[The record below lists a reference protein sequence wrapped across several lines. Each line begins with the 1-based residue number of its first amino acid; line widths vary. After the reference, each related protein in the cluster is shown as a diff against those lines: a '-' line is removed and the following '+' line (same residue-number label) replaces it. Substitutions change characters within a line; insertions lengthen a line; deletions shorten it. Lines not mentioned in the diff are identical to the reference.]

1 MYRQAVFILQR
12 LLRAFCW
19 TCEPHVRGLMAWGRQ
34 YIRNY
39 CGASLLGSYGGGCRR
54 CSAGHQRCQAAQ
66 SCGWRQATTPCGR
79 TRGALGLAVWPAAP
93 PLCRHLLRRSGGCMA
108 GERVLE
114 LGSGT
119 GVVGLFAAAL
129 GAATVLTDCRPA
141 GPRGAAV
148 LERLRSNAEANAA
161 LCAVAPE
168 LLELEWGHH
177 EQQQAVASRGP
188 FSLLLGSDVTY
199 RPASHAA
206 LLAAA
211 ARVCECPEA
220 GGSRPPPLLLA
231 HHSWGTA
238 LPSMLD
244 RPHGG
249 PGRGGACQTA
259 RSSTCGRPRTTGAGP
274 SRRWIVKARCPSSS
288 WRGAS
293 DAPVA
298 LGGRAI

>member
-1 MYRQAVFILQR
+1 MGPPVHQELLRRVASWIVRWRLSSLQR
-12 LLRAFCW
+12 RPPALPGGAELRL
-19 TCEPHVRGLMAWGRQ
+19 E
-34 YIRNY
+34 
-39 CGASLLGSYGGGCRR
+39 ASDDPVW
-54 CSAGHQRCQAAQ
+54 Q
-66 SCGWRQATTPCGR
+66 
-79 TRGALGLAVWPAAP
+79 GALGLAVWPAAP

-211 ARVCECPEA
+211 ARVCECPEVLAARWDRRWTTPPWRA
-220 GGSRPPPLLLA
+220 GRP
-231 HHSWGTA
+231 
-238 LPSMLD
+238 
-244 RPHGG
+244 
-249 PGRGGACQTA
+249 RGGAA
-259 RSSTCGRPRTTGAGP
+259 GRRLTPAAAAAGAPLLGHGAALDAGP
-274 SRRWIVKARCPSSS
+274 ARRPARAPAEDRAR
-288 WRGAS
+288 RGL
-293 DAPVA
+293 V
-298 LGGRAI
+298 LRGGGS

>member
-1 MYRQAVFILQR
+1 MGPPVHQELLRRVASWIVRWRLSSLQR
-12 LLRAFCW
+12 RPPALPGGAELRL
-19 TCEPHVRGLMAWGRQ
+19 E
-34 YIRNY
+34 
-39 CGASLLGSYGGGCRR
+39 ASDDPVW
-54 CSAGHQRCQAAQ
+54 Q
-66 SCGWRQATTPCGR
+66 
-79 TRGALGLAVWPAAP
+79 GALGLAVWPAAP

-114 LGSGT
+114 LGSMGMSIASSRSGT

-168 LLELEWGHH
+168 LLELEWGHD

-238 LPSMLD
+238 LPSMLGLPDGPLEHLRKTAHDGGWSFEEVD
-244 RPHGG
+244 RE
-249 PGRGGACQTA
+249 
-259 RSSTCGRPRTTGAGP
+259 STV
-274 SRRWIVKARCPSSS
+274 SIIQLERRQ
-288 WRGAS
+288 
-293 DAPVA
+293 
-298 LGGRAI
+298 

>member
-79 TRGALGLAVWPAAP
+79 GRWGWPCGP
-93 PLCRHLLRRSGGCMA
+93 R
-108 GERVLE
+108 
-114 LGSGT
+114 SGT

-238 LPSMLD
+238 LPSMLGLPDGPLEHLRKTAHDGGWSFEEVD
-244 RPHGG
+244 RE
-249 PGRGGACQTA
+249 
-259 RSSTCGRPRTTGAGP
+259 STV
-274 SRRWIVKARCPSSS
+274 SIIQLERRQ
-288 WRGAS
+288 
-293 DAPVA
+293 
-298 LGGRAI
+298 

>member
-1 MYRQAVFILQR
+1 MGPPVHQELLRRVASWIVRWRLSSLQR
-12 LLRAFCW
+12 RPPALPGGAELRL
-19 TCEPHVRGLMAWGRQ
+19 E
-34 YIRNY
+34 
-39 CGASLLGSYGGGCRR
+39 
-54 CSAGHQRCQAAQ
+54 
-66 SCGWRQATTPCGR
+66 
-79 TRGALGLAVWPAAP
+79 GALGLAVWPAAP

-238 LPSMLD
+238 LPSMLGLPDGPLEHLRKTAHDGGWSFEEVD
-244 RPHGG
+244 RE
-249 PGRGGACQTA
+249 
-259 RSSTCGRPRTTGAGP
+259 STV
-274 SRRWIVKARCPSSS
+274 SIIQLERRQ
-288 WRGAS
+288 
-293 DAPVA
+293 
-298 LGGRAI
+298 

>member
-79 TRGALGLAVWPAAP
+79 GRWGWPCGP
-93 PLCRHLLRRSGGCMA
+93 R
-108 GERVLE
+108 
-114 LGSGT
+114 SGT

-199 RPASHAA
+199 RPAAHARRRCCWRTTPG
-206 LLAAA
+206 
-211 ARVCECPEA
+211 ARRCP
-220 GGSRPPPLLLA
+220 RC
-231 HHSWGTA
+231 W
-238 LPSMLD
+238 
-244 RPHGG
+244 
-249 PGRGGACQTA
+249 ACQTA

>member
-1 MYRQAVFILQR
+1 MGPPVHQELLRRVASWIVRWRLSSLQR
-12 LLRAFCW
+12 RPPALPGGAELRL
-19 TCEPHVRGLMAWGRQ
+19 E
-34 YIRNY
+34 
-39 CGASLLGSYGGGCRR
+39 ASDDPVW
-54 CSAGHQRCQAAQ
+54 Q
-66 SCGWRQATTPCGR
+66 
-79 TRGALGLAVWPAAP
+79 GALGLAVWPAAP

-114 LGSGT
+114 LGSMGMSIASSRSGT

-199 RPASHAA
+199 RPAAHARRRCCWRTTPG
-206 LLAAA
+206 
-211 ARVCECPEA
+211 ARRCP
-220 GGSRPPPLLLA
+220 RC
-231 HHSWGTA
+231 W
-238 LPSMLD
+238 
-244 RPHGG
+244 
-249 PGRGGACQTA
+249 ACQTA